1 MIAAYRS
8 GVARRRNSTNRYE
21 LLTCAWAGHELVGV
35 DSATVTTDDELVVRE
50 VDGLRWHRCLRCDAW
65 VPREKP
71 SHPALASVP
80 SRDEITLPLRG
91 PLLRDRYVLRLI
103 AIERG
108 AHVVLYGALAI
119 LVFFFSRHHA
129 AFQQDYNHLMN
140 DLSGGDPA
148 SIQLRGVFG
157 HLKNLFKYTPERLYE
172 LGIVLVV
179 YAALEATEM
188 IGLWRAKRWAEYL
201 TLVSTALFVPF
212 EVYEITEGVSAFKV
226 IVLVIN
232 LAIVAYLLVAKRL
245 FGIRG
250 GHRLE
255 HERRHRLSGWGAVER
270 ATLGFEPNQ
279 SDQPDPD
286 PPAALVSPPTDQ
298 ARSTTA

>member
-1 MIAAYRS
+1 MTT
-8 GVARRRNSTNRYE
+8 GDE
-21 LLTCAWAGHELVGV
+21 LL
-35 DSATVTTDDELVVRE
+35 VRE
-50 VDGLRWHRCLRCDAW
+50 ADGLRWHRCLRCDAW

-71 SHPALASVP
+71 SHPAQASVP
-80 SRDEITLPLRG
+80 GRDAITLPLRG

-108 AHVVLYGALAI
+108 VHVVLYGALAI
-119 LVFFFSRHHA
+119 ALFFFSRHHA

-172 LGIVLVV
+172 LGIVLLV

-188 IGLWRAKRWAEYL
+188 LGLWWAKRWAEYL
-201 TLVSTALFVPF
+201 TLVSTTLFVPF
-212 EVYEITEGVSAFKV
+212 EIYEIAEGVSAFKV

-250 GHRLE
+250 GHRAE
-255 HERRHRLSGWGAVER
+255 HERRHRLSGWGAIEQTTPWFAPV
-270 ATLGFEPNQ
+270 Q
-279 SDQPDPD
+279 HDQADAG
-286 PPAALVSPPTDQ
+286 PPGALVRPPIDQ